1 MRCQRSNS
9 ELSVMLASNK
19 QKGLTLIELL
29 ISMALGMVA
38 ISGLVSFIGYGL
50 GVNATAINKSQLS
63 EETETMM
70 DFVASEVMRAGYS
83 GSTIATVQDPAANP
97 SLFSNSI
104 LVSRHPAEA
113 LNSCILFS
121 YDFDS
126 DGAVDSVGVNEE
138 FGFRLR
144 SGEVQIRQLGA
155 LCNADTNWSTI
166 SNFQTTDI
174 NALSFILSP
183 VEVSGVTRTQI
194 EINIQSQSK
203 TSTRFTTNLTRNF
216 IVRNY
221 D

>member
-1 MRCQRSNS
+1 
-9 ELSVMLASNK
+9 MLAMNK

-38 ISGLVSFIGYGL
+38 ISGLVSFVGYGL
-50 GVNATAINKSQLS
+50 GVNATVINKSELT
-63 EETETMM
+63 EETETIL
-70 DFVASEVMRAGYS
+70 DFIASEVMRAGYS
-83 GSTIATVQDPAANP
+83 GNTIATVQDPTANP

-104 LVSRHPAEA
+104 VVSRHPAEA
-113 LNSCILFS
+113 LNTCILFS

-126 DGAVDSVGVNEE
+126 DGVVDSVGVNEQ

-144 SGEVQIRQLGA
+144 SGAVQIRQLGA
-155 LCNADTNWSTI
+155 QCNADTDWSTI

-183 VEVSGVTRTQI
+183 VLVNGVTRTQVDV
-194 EINIQSQSK
+194 NIQSQSK